1 MMQKICV
8 LIMRNSFIL
17 VVIYPQDKDV
27 ASSNKLLDQEVKVEN
42 YKEEFVAQN
51 SNMVFQNFVYLLHR
65 FEWLCRYCNI

>member
-1 MMQKICV
+1 M
-8 LIMRNSFIL
+8 L

-51 SNMVFQNFVYLLHR
+51 SNMVFQNFFTCCIGSNGFVSTAIYNYALVCLT
-65 FEWLCRYCNI
+65 